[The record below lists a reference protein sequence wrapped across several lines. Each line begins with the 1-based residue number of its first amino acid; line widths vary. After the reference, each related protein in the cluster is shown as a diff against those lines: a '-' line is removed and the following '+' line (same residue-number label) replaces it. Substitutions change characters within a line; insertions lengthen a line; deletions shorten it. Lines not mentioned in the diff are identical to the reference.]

1 MRNSLALAWAVAL
14 ALQCGARDA
23 AADWKKDYDLGL
35 KAVEAGQWAEAER
48 AFAAAIADDGTPSA
62 RKRFQGTVV
71 KAYVPHYYAGLAA
84 YRQGNCE
91 RALGYWRNAASS
103 AVVAGQAELSGV
115 QSRGIAD
122 CNQKLATTKPAT
134 TPAPAI
140 ATPTPSTTA
149 PRPGTETTRPP
160 AATTRPA
167 ETRPVATAPATA
179 TPPKPAPAR
188 PVETPVPAATP
199 APAALLGAV
208 ENYLAGR
215 YSAVVQLDP
224 ASLPDGRSRAQA
236 HLLRAAS
243 RFTLAQLGENEAT
256 QLDQARR
263 EVRAARAA
271 NASLVPDEAMF
282 SPRFRAFWRDA
293 R

>member
-1 MRNSLALAWAVAL
+1 MRTSLALAFAVGL
-14 ALQCGARDA
+14 ALQCGAREA
-23 AADWKKDYDLGL
+23 KADWKKDYDLGL

-48 AFAAAIADDGTPSA
+48 AFAAAIADDGTPNA
-62 RKRFQGTVV
+62 RKRFQGTIFKV
-71 KAYVPHYYAGLAA
+71 YVPHYYAGLAA
-84 YRQGNCE
+84 YRQGDCE
-91 RALGYWRNAASS
+91 RALGYWRNAASN

-115 QSRGIAD
+115 QTRGIAD
-122 CNQKLATTKPAT
+122 CNQKLAATQPAATPPPAVAT
-134 TPAPAI
+134 TPT
-140 ATPTPSTTA
+140 TP
-149 PRPGTETTRPP
+149 PRTGTETPRPP
-160 AATTRPA
+160 APTTRPV
-167 ETRPVATAPATA
+167 ETRPVATAPAA
-179 TPPKPAPAR
+179 TPKPAPAR
-188 PVETPVPAATP
+188 PAQTPAPVAAA

-215 YSAVVQLDP
+215 YAAVAQLDP

-243 RFTLAQLGENEAT
+243 RFTLAQLGEDAST

-263 EVRAARAA
+263 DVRAARAA